1 MNTTT
6 VSFLNQDYLNNLS
19 TKYKQAY
26 SQAQPFPHIVIDN
39 FLPEY
44 ILENILEEFPQP
56 GVIDWKQF
64 DNATEKKLA
73 STSES
78 QMGESTRL
86 LLYQLNSSIFINF
99 LESLT
104 GIEGIIPDPHF
115 VGGGLHQIQRGGYLK
130 IHADFN
136 HHKKLHLD
144 RRLNLL
150 IYLNKNWQ
158 EEYGGH
164 FEMWNAEM
172 TRCEQKIL
180 PIFNRCVIF
189 NTTDFSYH
197 GHPHP
202 LNCPPESTRKS
213 LALYY
218 YSNGRPP
225 EEVSEKHST
234 LFKTSDGKDLSV
246 APTSNLTIK
255 NIFKKLTP
263 PILLDAKSYLNNRN
277 QSKFDNR

>member
-6 VSFLNQDYLNNLS
+6 VSSLNQDYLNNLS

-26 SQAQPFPHIVIDN
+26 SQGQPFPHIVIDD

-277 QSKFDNR
+277 QSKFGNR